1 MGATEMVRVRCFL
14 CMTLLILLSA
24 AAAAAG
30 TMDVGYVQPSNAT
43 MFHGVAGGGVEWLET
58 EMTVSSCAS
67 KTHITNCA
75 LNPDRAAAGGAKSG
89 QPYRRGCP
97 PTPYCS
103 VAEIDKDFEITSSS
117 CKQGDKRKGAAWAMA
132 TELGRVHC
140 LCVAVLL
147 LLVAAAA
154 GGGRDVGEARLHQ
167 LNGTIGQMH
176 AVEEWSLGSETARRI
191 LQSTQNSISYGA
203 LQKDRVPL
211 QASQPGNAY
220 TRGCQAVYHCK
231 S

>member
-14 CMTLLILLSA
+14 CMTLLILLS
-24 AAAAAG
+24 AAAG

-58 EMTVSSCAS
+58 EMTVSSSAS
-67 KTHITNCA
+67 KTHIDYRT
-75 LNPDRAAAGGAKSG
+75 LNPNKPAVDNAKSG
-89 QPYRRGCP
+89 QPY
-97 PTPYCS
+97 
-103 VAEIDKDFEITSSS
+103 K
-117 CKQGDKRKGAAWAMA
+117 
-132 TELGRVHC
+132 L
-140 LCVAVLL
+140 LL
-147 LLVAAAA
+147 LLVAAAG

-167 LNGTIGQMH
+167 LNGTIGQMY

-211 QASQPGNAY
+211 QASQPGNPY
-220 TRGCQAVYHCK
+220 TRGCQAVYNCK

>member
-1 MGATEMVRVRCFL
+1 
-14 CMTLLILLSA
+14 
-24 AAAAAG
+24 
-30 TMDVGYVQPSNAT
+30 
-43 MFHGVAGGGVEWLET
+43 
-58 EMTVSSCAS
+58 
-67 KTHITNCA
+67 
-75 LNPDRAAAGGAKSG
+75 
-89 QPYRRGCP
+89 
-97 PTPYCS
+97 
-103 VAEIDKDFEITSSS
+103 
-117 CKQGDKRKGAAWAMA
+117 MA

-154 GGGRDVGEARLHQ
+154 AAAAGGGGRDVGEARLHQ

-191 LQSTQNSISYGA
+191 LQSTHNSISYGA